1 MIDLKTLLPRHHVL
15 LHLCGSSREEL
26 FRTLSAPLV
35 ADETVTDIDRFVF
48 DLEQRERQVTTQ
60 VEQGIAFPHTRSA
73 AVRSLALTVGIAD
86 EPGLEY
92 STEAE
97 GPVRVFFLIGVPAFA
112 PTAHLQ
118 LLQRLA
124 HFSHDPSRIARLL
137 ASKTPGPVAA
147 ALVRY
152 KPKP

>member
-15 LHLCGSSREEL
+15 LNLCGSTREEL

-35 ADETVTDIDRFVF
+35 AEGIVTDVDRFVF
-48 DLEQRERQVTTQ
+48 DLEQRERQITTQ
-60 VEQGIAFPHTRSA
+60 VEQGIAFPHARSA
-73 AVRSLALTVGIAD
+73 AVRRLALIVGIAG
-86 EPGLEY
+86 EPGLAY
-92 STEAE
+92 NREAE
-97 GPVRVFFLIGVPAFA
+97 GPVRLFFLIGVPAFA

-124 HFSHDPSRIARLL
+124 HFSHDQNRVARLL
-137 ASKTPGPVAA
+137 ACKTPGPVAS